1 MSFQPLE
8 VFKVYGLEGVSPRRL
23 PCNCQHLAKLEASAG
38 EAASKP
44 EAGASPAPPVP
55 KTFEKPP
62 EVVAFESGK
71 EIMDL
76 LRNKHPHAITALE
89 LMMTEIGAWFWL
101 STDLHI
107 A

>member
-1 MSFQPLE
+1 M
-8 VFKVYGLEGVSPRRL
+8 
-23 PCNCQHLAKLEASAG
+23 
-38 EAASKP
+38 
-44 EAGASPAPPVP
+44 P

-89 LMMTEIGAWFWL
+89 LMMTEIGVLSWL
-101 STDLHI
+101 ILK
-107 A
+107 

>member
-1 MSFQPLE
+1 MSL
-8 VFKVYGLEGVSPRRL
+8 RRL
-23 PCNCQHLAKLEASAG
+23 SKQNPCNCQHLAKLEAMKGCAG

-89 LMMTEIGAWFWL
+89 LMMTEIGVCLRFPV
-101 STDLHI
+101 DLH
-107 A
+107 

>member
-1 MSFQPLE
+1 MLPGRPSESLSSPSLI
-8 VFKVYGLEGVSPRRL
+8 GLSKEPTQL
-23 PCNCQHLAKLEASAG
+23 PELRKTHRSGLCAG

-89 LMMTEIGAWFWL
+89 LMMTEIGVFPGL
-101 STDLHI
+101 PLT
-107 A
+107 

>member
-1 MSFQPLE
+1 MEWLKSTAVL
-8 VFKVYGLEGVSPRRL
+8 S
-23 PCNCQHLAKLEASAG
+23 CNLASSEQAVVHAG

-44 EAGASPAPPVP
+44 EAGTSPAPPVT

-89 LMMTEIGAWFWL
+89 LMMTEIGVCLLLATIYAL
-101 STDLHI
+101 SR
-107 A
+107 